1 MTKQEFID
9 WAISRGWQLDEK
21 GHLRRGK
28 HRLVVTKTK
37 VRYELE
43 YRIEPNLFY
52 KGHVEWNHIL
62 TAKLAKLKLTEWG
75 NIRGYPW

>member
-9 WAISRGWQLDEK
+9 WAISRKWQLDEK

-28 HRLVVTKTK
+28 YRLVVTKTK

-52 KGHVEWNHIL
+52 KGLVEWNLIL